1 MKNMARDYIRTV
13 TDMERYF
20 YGAGNAMGY
29 SYSGS
34 ELLKADSPMMSTT
47 AGTYQAIY
55 GRKVWSQ
62 LNQEFN
68 AFSILPKRPWERS
81 GWRVITARPDATIG
95 GGVAENATLPDTSK
109 PTFQHIAAKPKTVVH
124 TFDMSETAMFLADK
138 DDGLG
143 DIRSVLKEEMGKHHA
158 ETINLM
164 LCKDAGTVAGNDFE
178 SLDRVTG
185 NDGGS
190 TGGTTS
196 METGADNATDHCGA
210 SDLDIYSIDRSANS
224 WSNAAVNCGADVTVA
239 NQRTLSLDHL
249 DSIFQTTWT
258 QGGNPKVILTGYD
271 TLMRLQQLLQSQQRF
286 MEEKRI
292 TPTYNGVKG
301 VPGVE
306 AGFIVATYNG
316 VPIIP
321 SKDVGKGG
329 PANAD
334 GLSKMYFLDTDYMY
348 FSTAIPTQYF
358 ESGIETGDPFAI
370 NRLGQEGMYRSMGEL
385 WTTFFRGHGSI
396 RDLK

>member
-1 MKNMARDYIRTV
+1 
-13 TDMERYF
+13 MERYY

-34 ELLKADSPMMSTT
+34 ELLKADSPMLSTT
-47 AGTYQAIY
+47 GGTYQAIY

-68 AFSILPKRPWERS
+68 AFSILPKKPWDRS
-81 GWRVITARPDATIG
+81 GWRVITARPNNDG
-95 GGVAENATLPDTSK
+95 VLHGGVAENATLPETVR
-109 PTFQHIAAKPKTVVH
+109 PTFQHVAAKPKTIAH
-124 TFDMSETAMFLADK
+124 TFDMSETAIFLADK

-143 DIRSVLKEEMGKHHA
+143 DIRSVMKEEMGKHHA
-158 ETINLM
+158 EMVNKM
-164 LCKDAGTVAGNDFE
+164 LLTDVDTPAGNNFE
-178 SLDRVTG
+178 SLDRVTA

-190 TGGTTS
+190 GSTTGLR
-196 METGADNATDHCGA
+196 TGQGSNDHASAA

-224 WSNAAVNCGADVTVA
+224 WSEAEVSCATDAASSSHRVL
-239 NQRTLSLDHL
+239 TLDLMDEM
-249 DSIFQTTWT
+249 FQKLWIR
-258 QGGNPKVILTGYD
+258 GGNPKVILTGYD
-271 TLMRLQQLLQSQQRF
+271 TLMRIQQLLQSQQRF
-286 MEEKRI
+286 MEEKRV

-301 VPGVE
+301 VPGIE

-321 SKDVGKGG
+321 TKDMLS
-329 PANAD
+329 D
-334 GLSKMYFLDTDYMY
+334 GISRMYYLDTDYLY

-370 NRLGQEGMYRSMGEL
+370 NRLGQEGLYRTMGEM
-385 WTTFFRGHGSI
+385 WTTFFGAQGSI

>member
-1 MKNMARDYIRTV
+1 MARDYARTI
-13 TDMERYF
+13 TDMERYY

-29 SYSGS
+29 SYTGS
-34 ELLKADSPMMSTT
+34 ELLKADSPMLSTT

-68 AFSILPKRPWERS
+68 AFSILPKRPWDRS
-81 GWRVITARPDATIG
+81 GWRVITDKPNAG
-95 GGVAENATLPDTSK
+95 VVHGGVAENAILPDTVK
-109 PTFQHIAAKPKTVVH
+109 PTFQHIAAKPKTIAH
-124 TFDMSETAMFLADK
+124 TFDMSETAIFLADR

-143 DIRSVLKEEMGKHHA
+143 DIRAVLKEEMGKHHA
-158 ETINLM
+158 EMVNKM
-164 LCKDAGTVAGNDFE
+164 LLTDTDTVAGNNFE
-178 SLDRVTG
+178 SLDRVTASDAAM
-185 NDGGS
+185 N
-190 TGGTTS
+190 TS
-196 METGADNATDHCGA
+196 VHVNTAA
-210 SDLDIYSIDRSANS
+210 DLDIYSIDRSANT
-224 WSNAAVNCGADVTVA
+224 WSDAEVNCDSSGND
-239 NQRTLSLDHL
+239 RTLSLDQL
-249 DSIFQTTWT
+249 DTLFQQIWER
-258 QGGNPKVILTGYD
+258 GGNPKVMLTGYD

-286 MEEKRI
+286 MEEKRV

-301 VPGVE
+301 VPGME

-321 SKDVGKGG
+321 TKDMDD
-329 PANAD
+329 D
-334 GLSKMYFLDTDYMY
+334 GNLSKIYYLDTDYLY

-370 NRLGQEGMYRSMGEL
+370 NRLGQEGLYRTMGEI
-385 WTTFFRGHGSI
+385 WTTFFGAQGSI

>member
-1 MKNMARDYIRTV
+1 
-13 TDMERYF
+13 MERYF

-81 GWRVITARPDATIG
+81 GWRVITARPDATVG

-164 LCKDAGTVAGNDFE
+164 LCKDSETVAGNDFE

-190 TGGTTS
+190 GGGLTS
-196 METGADNATDHCGA
+196 METGASSGTDHCGA

-224 WSNAAVNCGADVTVA
+224 WSNAAVNCGSDRAA
-239 NQRTLSLDHL
+239 GNQRTLSLDHL
-249 DSIFQTTWT
+249 DTIFQTTWT
-258 QGGNPKVILTGYD
+258 NGGNPKVILTGYD

-321 SKDVGKGG
+321 SKDVEK
-329 PANAD
+329 D
-334 GLSKMYFLDTDYMY
+334 GLSRMYFLDTDYMY

-385 WTTFFRGHGSI
+385 WTTFFKGHGSI

>member
-1 MKNMARDYIRTV
+1 
-13 TDMERYF
+13 MERYY

-34 ELLKADSPMMSTT
+34 ELLKADSPMLSTT
-47 AGTYQAIY
+47 GGTYQAIY

-68 AFSILPKRPWERS
+68 AFSILPKRPWDRS
-81 GWRVITARPDATIG
+81 GWRVITARPNNDG
-95 GGVAENATLPDTSK
+95 VLHGGVAENATLPETVR
-109 PTFQHIAAKPKTVVH
+109 PTFQHVAAKPKTIAH
-124 TFDMSETAMFLADK
+124 TFDMSETAIFLADK

-143 DIRSVLKEEMGKHHA
+143 DIRSVMKEEMGKHHA
-158 ETINLM
+158 EMVNKM
-164 LCKDAGTVAGNDFE
+164 LLTDVDTPAGNNFE
-178 SLDRVTG
+178 SLDRVTA

-190 TGGTTS
+190 SGLTGLKTS
-196 METGADNATDHCGA
+196 SSNTHVTAAT
-210 SDLDIYSIDRSANS
+210 DLDIYSIDRSANS
-224 WSNAAVNCGADVTVA
+224 WSEAEVSCAADAQA
-239 NQRTLSLDHL
+239 SSQRVLTLDIM
-249 DSIFQTTWT
+249 DEMFQKLWIR
-258 QGGNPKVILTGYD
+258 GGNPKVILTGYD
-271 TLMRLQQLLQSQQRF
+271 TLMRIQQLLQSQQRF
-286 MEEKRI
+286 MEEKRV

-301 VPGVE
+301 VPGIE

-321 SKDVGKGG
+321 TKDMLS
-329 PANAD
+329 D
-334 GLSKMYFLDTDYMY
+334 GISRMYYLDTDYLY

-370 NRLGQEGMYRSMGEL
+370 NRLGQEGLYRTMGEI
-385 WTTFFRGHGSI
+385 WTTFFGAQGSV

>member
-1 MKNMARDYIRTV
+1 MARDYVRTI
-13 TDMERYF
+13 TDMERYY

-34 ELLKADSPMMSTT
+34 ELLKSDSPMLSTT

-68 AFSILPKRPWERS
+68 AFSILPKRPWDRS
-81 GWRVITARPDATIG
+81 GWRVITEKPNAGTVH
-95 GGVAENATLPDTSK
+95 GGVAENAILPDTVK
-109 PTFQHIAAKPKTVVH
+109 PVFQHIAAKPKTIAH
-124 TFDMSETAMFLADK
+124 TFDMSETAIFLADR

-158 ETINLM
+158 EMVNKM
-164 LCKDAGTVAGNDFE
+164 LLTDVDTAAANNFE
-178 SLDRVTG
+178 SLDRITASHAIMC
-185 NDGGS
+185 GS
-190 TGGTTS
+190 TDWMDT
-196 METGADNATDHCGA
+196 ADDM
-210 SDLDIYSIDRSANS
+210 DIYSINRSDNTWADAEV
-224 WSNAAVNCGADVTVA
+224 NAGASGADRV
-239 NQRTLSLDHL
+239 LSLDQL
-249 DSIFQTTWT
+249 DTLFQQVWER
-258 QGGNPKVILTGYD
+258 GGNPKVMLTGYD

-286 MEEKRI
+286 MEEKRV
-292 TPTYNGVKG
+292 TPSYNGVKG
-301 VPGVE
+301 VPGME

-321 SKDVGKGG
+321 TKDMDD
-329 PANAD
+329 D
-334 GLSKMYFLDTDYMY
+334 GNLSKIYYLDTDYLY

-370 NRLGQEGMYRSMGEL
+370 NRLGQEGLYRTMGEV
-385 WTTFFRGHGSI
+385 WTTFFGAQGSV
-396 RDLK
+396 RNLK

>member
-1 MKNMARDYIRTV
+1 MARNYVRTV
-13 TDMERYF
+13 TDMERYY

-34 ELLKADSPMMSTT
+34 ELLKADSPMLSTT

-68 AFSILPKRPWERS
+68 AFSILPKRPWDRS
-81 GWRVITARPDATIG
+81 GWRVITEKPNSGVVHG
-95 GGVAENATLPDTSK
+95 GIAENGTLPETVK
-109 PTFQHIAAKPKTVVH
+109 PVFQHVAAKPKTIAH
-124 TFDMSETAMFLADK
+124 SFDVSEVAVFLADK

-143 DIRSVLKEEMGKHHA
+143 DMRSVLKEEMGKHHA
-158 ETINLM
+158 EMVNKM
-164 LCKDAGTVAGNDFE
+164 LLTDSETVAGNNFE

-185 NDGGS
+185 NDGGAS
-190 TGGTTS
+190 GGLTS
-196 METGADNATDHCGA
+196 METGSSAGTDHCGA
-210 SDLDIYSIDRSANS
+210 TDLDIYSIDRSANA
-224 WSNAAVNCGADVTVA
+224 WSNAVVNCGADRA
-239 NQRTLSLDHL
+239 SGSRRTMSLDQL
-249 DSIFQTTWT
+249 DDVFQRMWEL
-258 QGGNPKVILTGYD
+258 GGNPKVILTGYD
-271 TLMRLQQLLQSQQRF
+271 TLMRLQQLLQAQQRF
-286 MEEKRI
+286 MEEKRV

-301 VPGVE
+301 VPGIE

-321 SKDVGKGG
+321 SKDVEK
-329 PANAD
+329 D
-334 GLSKMYFLDTDYMY
+334 GLSRMYFLDTDYLY

-370 NRLGQEGMYRSMGEL
+370 NRLGQEGLFRTMGEV
-385 WTTFFRGHGSI
+385 WTTFFRAQGSI

>member
-1 MKNMARDYIRTV
+1 MARDYIRNI

-34 ELLKADSPMMSTT
+34 ELLKADAPMLSTT

-81 GWRVITARPDATIG
+81 GWRVITERPSFTVG
-95 GGVAENATLPDTSK
+95 GGVAENATLPDTTK

-158 ETINLM
+158 EHINKM
-164 LCKDAGTVAGNDFE
+164 LTTDCDTVAGNDFE
-178 SLDRVTG
+178 SLDRITG
-185 NDGGS
+185 NDGGAS
-190 TGGTTS
+190 GGLTS
-196 METGADNATDHCGA
+196 METGAAAADHCGA

-224 WSNAAVNCGADVTVA
+224 WSNAEVNCGSNQDAA
-239 NQRTLSLDHL
+239 NRRTLSLDHL
-249 DSIFQTTWT
+249 DSLFQQIWVR
-258 QGGNPKVILTGYD
+258 GGNPKVILTGYD

-286 MEEKRI
+286 MEEKRV

-321 SKDVGKGG
+321 SKDVVK
-329 PANAD
+329 D
-334 GLSKMYFLDTDYMY
+334 GISRMYFLDTDYLY

-370 NRLGQEGMYRSMGEL
+370 NRLGQEGMYRSMGEV
-385 WTTFFRGHGSI
+385 WTTFFGGHGSI
-396 RDLK
+396 RDLQ

>member
-1 MKNMARDYIRTV
+1 MARDYIRNI
-13 TDMERYF
+13 TDMERYY

-34 ELLKADSPMMSTT
+34 ELLKADAPMLSTT

-81 GWRVITARPDATIG
+81 GWRVITERPSFTVG
-95 GGVAENATLPDTSK
+95 GGVAENATLPDTTK

-124 TFDMSETAMFLADK
+124 TFDMSETAMFLSDK

-143 DIRSVLKEEMGKHHA
+143 DIRAILKEEMGKHHA
-158 ETINLM
+158 EHINKM
-164 LCKDAGTVAGNDFE
+164 LTTDKATTAGNNFE
-178 SLDRVTG
+178 SLDRVTV
-185 NDGGS
+185 GS
-190 TGGTTS
+190 N
-196 METGADNATDHCGA
+196 ETG
-210 SDLDIYSIDRSANS
+210 SDIDMYSIDRSANS
-224 WSNAAVNCGADVTVA
+224 WSYSEVNQNGGSDR
-239 NQRTLSLDHL
+239 NLSLDQL
-249 DSIFQTTWT
+249 DDLFQKTWT
-258 QGGNPKVILTGYD
+258 RGGNPKVILTGYD

-286 MEEKRI
+286 MEEKRV

-301 VPGVE
+301 VPGIE

-321 SKDVGKGG
+321 SKDVQT
-329 PANAD
+329 D
-334 GLSKMYFLDTDYMY
+334 TLSRMYFLDTDYLY

-370 NRLGQEGMYRSMGEL
+370 NRLGQEGMYRTMGEL
-385 WTTFFRGHGSI
+385 WTTFFGGHGSI

>member
-1 MKNMARDYIRTV
+1 MARNYVRTI
-13 TDMERYF
+13 TDMERYY

-34 ELLKADSPMMSTT
+34 ELLKADSPMLSTT
-47 AGTYQAIY
+47 GGTYQAIY

-68 AFSILPKRPWERS
+68 AFSILPKRPWDRS
-81 GWRVITARPDATIG
+81 GWRVITARPNNDG
-95 GGVAENATLPDTSK
+95 VLHGGVAENATLPETVR
-109 PTFQHIAAKPKTVVH
+109 PIFQHVAAKPKTIAH
-124 TFDMSETAMFLADK
+124 TFDMSETAIFLADK

-143 DIRSVLKEEMGKHHA
+143 DIRSVMKEEMGKHHA
-158 ETINLM
+158 EMVNKM
-164 LCKDAGTVAGNDFE
+164 LLTDVDTPAGNNFE
-178 SLDRVTG
+178 SLDRVTA

-190 TGGTTS
+190 SGLTGLKTS
-196 METGADNATDHCGA
+196 SSNTHVTAAT
-210 SDLDIYSIDRSANS
+210 DLDIYSIDRSANS
-224 WSNAAVNCGADVTVA
+224 WSEAEVSCAADAQA
-239 NQRTLSLDHL
+239 SSQRVLTLDIM
-249 DSIFQTTWT
+249 DEMFQKLWIR
-258 QGGNPKVILTGYD
+258 GGNPKVILTGYD
-271 TLMRLQQLLQSQQRF
+271 TLMRIQQLLQSQQRF
-286 MEEKRI
+286 MEEKRV

-301 VPGVE
+301 VPGIE

-321 SKDVGKGG
+321 TKDMLS
-329 PANAD
+329 D
-334 GLSKMYFLDTDYMY
+334 GISRMYYLDTDYLY

-370 NRLGQEGMYRSMGEL
+370 NRLGQEGLYRTMGEI
-385 WTTFFRGHGSI
+385 WTTFFGAQGSI